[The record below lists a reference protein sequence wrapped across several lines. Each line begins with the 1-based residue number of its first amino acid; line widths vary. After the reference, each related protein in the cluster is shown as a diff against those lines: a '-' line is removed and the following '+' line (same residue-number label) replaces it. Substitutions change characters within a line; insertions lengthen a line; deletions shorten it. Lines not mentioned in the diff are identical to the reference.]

1 MIRQSLRCM
10 ARATSH
16 SVKSANMTAA
26 ERDAALREANEQM
39 RQYVINRPSLDKV
52 KPKRGMFEGP
62 QGHQHFLQLAAVSTF
77 LCAFLITPL
86 LGKKIALD
94 EEFRKK
100 YVPSWYDYSLEKPD
114 YAWTRQ
120 ELHEQMIELQN
131 ELAERAIRG
140 EFTPE
145 KLEQMKA
152 QRRQFMGKEKS
163 EHGWDQLHPGLDDD
177 DDLED
182 D

>member
-1 MIRQSLRCM
+1 M
-10 ARATSH
+10 ARATTQ
-16 SVKSANMTAA
+16 SVKSANMTPA

-39 RQYVINRPSLDKV
+39 RQYAINRPSLDKV
-52 KPKRGMFEGP
+52 KPKRGIFDGP

-94 EEFRKK
+94 EDFRKK

-145 KLEQMKA
+145 KLEQMRA